1 MSNLAKSSSSAA
13 ALKTAQV
20 DAEWTDRWLADP
32 SITSIK
38 LQKAGSTRYV
48 GLVGKSPV
56 RNQLCMAV
64 VAEVA
69 GRHRVVGMVQAFN
82 RRIPKKRE
90 RYDGAVQLADLAF
103 NQDDVNSLEVFC
115 MQIADL
121 VQMKLKE
128 AQYEDA
134 LNRTD
139 GIGSMLRALEL
150 EHDGVQAAM
159 RTPRSPQERASETRT
174 LKSTVEAVKF
184 ANRTNPRM
192 SANQPRLPIDQL
204 RRWGH
209 GCLDHSLTEL
219 AHYTV
224 QMFEDL
230 GLLTEFQVPE
240 AGMFQF
246 ADMLLSSY
254 NQVPY
259 HNAYHAFNV
268 MQGCYVF
275 CSTMNKGKSLLMTE
289 QLALMVSA
297 LGHDSGHDGVNNA
310 FHVGCES
317 EIATLYNDLSPL
329 ENMHACRTLGML
341 RREDIMARM
350 APTER
355 KAIKS
360 MVVSLIIATD
370 MKFHK
375 DKELKLAEV
384 GQGKRQYA
392 PLSAVHLFD

>member
-1 MSNLAKSSSSAA
+1 M
-13 ALKTAQV
+13 
-20 DAEWTDRWLADP
+20 
-32 SITSIK
+32 
-38 LQKAGSTRYV
+38 AGH
-48 GLVGKSPV
+48 
-56 RNQLCMAV
+56 
-64 VAEVA
+64 
-69 GRHRVVGMVQAFN
+69 HRVVGMVQAFN

-375 DKELKLAEV
+375 DKELKLVEV